1 MEETRHKF
9 DMLDHGKALC
19 PLCKNVL
26 GTDGQKHLRLEYES
40 KGQESKLQFQKN
52 IVDQTKL
59 KKQHRDLSVQVSVQ
73 EQELGQTLRD
83 LQSQIVDLNRSLKE
97 AQNKQAQ
104 LPPTLTK
111 LKTLELSLKN
121 SSYADRERKKLIQLN
136 TDVESLKYD
145 LKDHTLAQH
154 RSKKLEK
161 FGDLHQKLLE
171 ATKSLPD
178 EIKGLETTHEL
189 LSRGQ
194 NDIREIHMRIK
205 SLEEKI
211 QSLPSLQKEYSK
223 TKSSLRTLEQQRESD
238 LVRLGILENQ
248 LARVNRLSIELREN
262 EERRRNLIEESEV
275 YNELSIAFS
284 KNGIQAL
291 IIETAIPQLQD
302 EANSLL
308 DQLTEHRMTLK
319 LQLEKG
325 RKIGGLAS
333 EELQI
338 LISDEIGTRSYETF
352 SGGEAFRVDFALR
365 IALSKLLAHR
375 SGAPLPTLFIDEGFG
390 SQDAVGQELLKQAI
404 HAIQAD
410 FEKILVIT
418 HVEEVKEAF
427 PTRIEVTKTDNGS
440 YFTVI

>member
-1 MEETRHKF
+1 M
-9 DMLDHGKALC
+9 
-19 PLCKNVL
+19 
-26 GTDGQKHLRLEYES
+26 
-40 KGQESKLQFQKN
+40 
-52 IVDQTKL
+52 
-59 KKQHRDLSVQVSVQ
+59 
-73 EQELGQTLRD
+73 
-83 LQSQIVDLNRSLKE
+83 
-97 AQNKQAQ
+97 
-104 LPPTLTK
+104 
-111 LKTLELSLKN
+111 
-121 SSYADRERKKLIQLN
+121 
-136 TDVESLKYD
+136 
-145 LKDHTLAQH
+145 
-154 RSKKLEK
+154 
-161 FGDLHQKLLE
+161 
-171 ATKSLPD
+171 
-178 EIKGLETTHEL
+178 
-189 LSRGQ
+189 
-194 NDIREIHMRIK
+194 
-205 SLEEKI
+205 
-211 QSLPSLQKEYSK
+211 
-223 TKSSLRTLEQQRESD
+223 
-238 LVRLGILENQ
+238 VRLGILENQ

-325 RKIGGLAS
+325 RKIGGLAT

-352 SGGEAFRVDFALR
+352 SGGEAFRVDFAIR